1 MGVQCQFT
9 NPHEWGAHY
18 SAPSGSVIKSFCY
31 QEGLLNRMR
40 LDSSA
45 STGGPHP
52 IPNPWC
58 SAQLPLTCSLP
69 CRDAPSRHTSPA
81 GVGIDPGDCGKT
93 SFNSRF
99 HTTSCLLRNGQ
110 GCPFKERKSFHCS
123 CRDSCKVFNR
133 ILFHRKKDRL
143 PLTEA
148 QPVDTSPE
156 PHKKKLKRATF
167 WGGPLSSGTA
177 LFSFVFN
184 YETLQTY
191 RKV

>member
-1 MGVQCQFT
+1 MI
-9 NPHEWGAHY
+9 
-18 SAPSGSVIKSFCY
+18 PSSIWN
-31 QEGLLNRMR
+31 LLNFFFLVILNLVDGWRVR
-40 LDSSA
+40 KWDVYSILRNRFL
-45 STGGPHP
+45 
-52 IPNPWC
+52 ILWNPV
-58 SAQLPLTCSLP
+58 TN
-69 CRDAPSRHTSPA
+69 
-81 GVGIDPGDCGKT
+81 PGDCGKT
-93 SFNSRF
+93 SFNSKF

-133 ILFHRKKDRL
+133 ILFHRKKYRL

-148 QPVDTSPE
+148 QPVDTTPE
-156 PHKKKLKRATF
+156 PHKKKLKCATF
-167 WGGPLSSGTA
+167 WGVPLSSGTA